1 MSPRKPRRAA
11 LYLRVSR
18 DGQAV
23 ENQRL
28 ALRAVA
34 EQRGWII
41 VTEYADEGISG
52 AKGRDKRPQLDAML
66 RHAARGRF
74 DVVMAWALDRI
85 GRSLRDLIDT
95 LHELESAHVDLFLH
109 QQAIDTTTPA
119 GRMFYQICGAFAEFE
134 RGMIQARVVAG
145 LDRARAKGR
154 RLGRPPVPAATEKAI
169 RDQLRSG
176 AGILKVAR
184 TLGVGSSTVQRV
196 KRGMADQGV

>member
-18 DGQAV
+18 DGQTV

-28 ALRAVA
+28 ALHAVA

-66 RHAARGRF
+66 RDAARGRF
-74 DVVMAWALDRI
+74 DVVMAWTLDRI
-85 GRSLRDLIDT
+85 GRSLRDLMDT
-95 LHELESAHVDLFLH
+95 LHELEGAHVDLFLH

-119 GRMFYQICGAFAEFE
+119 GRMFYQVCGAFAEFE
-134 RGMIQARVVAG
+134 RGMI
-145 LDRARAKGR
+145 
-154 RLGRPPVPAATEKAI
+154 
-169 RDQLRSG
+169 
-176 AGILKVAR
+176 
-184 TLGVGSSTVQRV
+184 
-196 KRGMADQGV
+196 

>member
-1 MSPRKPRRAA
+1 M
-11 LYLRVSR
+11 
-18 DGQAV
+18 
-23 ENQRL
+23 
-28 ALRAVA
+28 
-34 EQRGWII
+34 
-41 VTEYADEGISG
+41 TEYADEGISG